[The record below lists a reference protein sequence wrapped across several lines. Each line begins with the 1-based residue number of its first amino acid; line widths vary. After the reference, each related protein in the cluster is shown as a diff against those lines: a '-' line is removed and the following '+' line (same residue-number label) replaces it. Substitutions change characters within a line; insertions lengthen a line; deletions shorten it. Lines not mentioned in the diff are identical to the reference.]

1 MNLKEEII
9 DELKAHDKTIE
20 DIDYI
25 CKFDYYEGEY
35 VELDKELFLEMADT
49 LNYREMNEEP
59 EIDESLIIMLKGG
72 TEFLIRQLLNGYYGC
87 FRYMKIPSTRPKNKE
102 ENLTIIHSST
112 GKKIGMIVNLKE
124 EIIRGLE
131 DIGKNIDDIDFI
143 SVYDTDKEQYV
154 SLDIEEFFK
163 IADKT
168 NYNNMYGTEEINLD
182 ILIMFKGGTHW
193 LERREYDGS
202 EWFQERK
209 VYKPSIKATN
219 LESLGCFFNEVN
231 KNLKY
236 KEIIE

>member
-59 EIDESLIIMLKGG
+59 KIDESLIIMLKGG
-72 TEFLIRQLLNGYYGC
+72 TEFLIRQLLNDYYGC
-87 FRYMKIPSTRPKNKE
+87 FKYMKIPSTKPKNKE

-112 GKKIGMIVNLKE
+112 GKEIGMIVNLKE
-124 EIIRGLE
+124 EIICDLE
-131 DIGKNIDDIDFI
+131 HIGKNINDIDFI
-143 SVYDTDKEQYV
+143 SVYDKEQYV

-168 NYNNMYGTEEINLD
+168 NYNNMYGPAEINLD